1 MTKILPE
8 TGFMPGARNRA
19 WVSCGVAVLLAAA
32 HSAFGTFTAGLPLDA
47 LPDIRLTRELCDRAL
62 SEPKVQPL
70 ASETLQA
77 RVQRIQRL
85 AAEGDPVGELG
96 LAGLYAK
103 GFGVPRSLPE
113 AAKWCQKAA
122 AAGVPLAQTWLGEM
136 YDAGEAVPADPA
148 QAVKWYKRRQPRVF
162 PGSV

>member
-1 MTKILPE
+1 
-8 TGFMPGARNRA
+8 MPGARNRA

-32 HSAFGTFTAGLPLDA
+32 HSALGTFTAGLPLDA
-47 LPDIRLTRELCDRAL
+47 LPDIRLTRDLCDRAL

-113 AAKWCQKAA
+113 AAKWKCWFAPPVRWRPKNPDLSIPAA
-122 AAGVPLAQTWLGEM
+122 CLLAVARNPVLM
-136 YDAGEAVPADPA
+136 L
-148 QAVKWYKRRQPRVF
+148 RSRQSAI
-162 PGSV
+162 PGAKHETLS

>member
-1 MTKILPE
+1 M
-8 TGFMPGARNRA
+8 
-19 WVSCGVAVLLAAA
+19 AVLLAAA
-32 HSAFGTFTAGLPLDA
+32 HSAFGTLTAGLHLDA
-47 LPDIRLTRELCDRAL
+47 LPDIRLTRELCDKAL
-62 SEPKVQPL
+62 SEPKVQRL

-103 GFGVPRSLPE
+103 GDGVPRSLPE

-122 AAGVPLAQTWLGEM
+122 EAGLPLAQTWLGEM

-148 QAVKWYKRRQPRVF
+148 QAVKWYEKAEAKGFP